1 MNRYNFNHPYGI
13 FGGWAW
19 TGPEVET
26 SGYKI
31 VRPNG
36 TGLSFMQTLFL
47 GSGFISQ
54 CPWA

>member
-1 MNRYNFNHPYGI
+1 MGHPYGI